1 MNNAID
7 ESASREKQQA
17 IEKVR
22 KELCAIYREV
32 VGKEPDPEA
41 VRAEAEH
48 LVAKFGLNSSLKD
61 LF

>member
-1 MNNAID
+1 MNSVVD

-22 KELCAIYREV
+22 NELHKIYWEL
-32 VGKEPDPEA
+32 VGKEPDPEV
-41 VRAEAEH
+41 VRAEAED
-48 LVAKFGLNSSLKD
+48 LVAKLGPNVELKD

>member
-7 ESASREKQQA
+7 GSASREKQQA
-17 IEKVR
+17 IENVR
-22 KELCAIYREV
+22 NELRRIYLEM

-41 VRAEAEH
+41 VKAEAED

>member
-17 IEKVR
+17 IENVR
-22 KELCAIYREV
+22 NELHKIYWEL
-32 VGKEPDPEA
+32 VGKEPDAEA
-41 VRAEAEH
+41 VRAEAED
-48 LVAKFGLNSSLKD
+48 LVAKLGLNAALKD

>member
-17 IEKVR
+17 IENVR
-22 KELCAIYREV
+22 NELRKIYWEM

-41 VRAEAEH
+41 VRAEAED
-48 LVAKFGLNSSLKD
+48 LVAKFGPNSSLKD